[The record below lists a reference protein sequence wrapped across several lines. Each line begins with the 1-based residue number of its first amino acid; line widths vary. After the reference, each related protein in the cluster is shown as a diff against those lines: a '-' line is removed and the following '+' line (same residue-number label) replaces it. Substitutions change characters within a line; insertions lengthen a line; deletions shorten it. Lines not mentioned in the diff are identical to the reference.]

1 MVIRAVV
8 EIGEELDLSSA
19 DLGHA
24 HLRRRLILDD
34 DHPAEQVRLKCSG
47 SKVGRVERVEKIGV
61 GRIWVDVD
69 PAGRQPLPVERSDV
83 VNHFWIGRVPHQ
95 DPVVVRDRNPM
106 HEQRGRLVEP
116 SQLGAVG
123 IAGKGGERLE
133 PRAPEVG
140 IGPTQAQRRLG
151 ASDHG
156 GSRVLSD
163 CDNPAA

>member
-1 MVIRAVV
+1 
-8 EIGEELDLSSA
+8 
-19 DLGHA
+19 
-24 HLRRRLILDD
+24 
-34 DHPAEQVRLKCSG
+34 
-47 SKVGRVERVEKIGV
+47 
-61 GRIWVDVD
+61 
-69 PAGRQPLPVERSDV
+69 
-83 VNHFWIGRVPHQ
+83 
-95 DPVVVRDRNPM
+95 M

-163 CDNPAA
+163 CDKPAAWR